1 MALSQDLISQ
11 FAKLTVE
18 PRDPNKTETVKG
30 TYKKV
35 GGVEYVQI
43 DGSEIWTPVN
53 STVSAVTGDKVK
65 VEIKN
70 HIATITGNIS
80 NPSASST
87 DVSTLADTV
96 DEQGNSIKQMNNTI
110 TQQGSSITTINSTVN
125 QIDSTVNE
133 YKAIVDI
140 QGTAIQAHDS
150 AIRANTA
157 NITVNSSDIR
167 SQGDQINS
175 LNNTVD
181 VQNTTIRSI
190 GDTVTS
196 QGNVIVA
203 INNEVQLHGSRIS
216 SAEDTIVS
224 QGNNITALD
233 NTVTAQGNDI
243 SALNNHV
250 EANSNNIRVNNSNI
264 QILNTGFQIV
274 DGRLTGLSSAVID
287 ELETDHL
294 DARYATF
301 EGLDAQYAH
310 IDFANINYAAVTKIF
325 TDSGIIGDLIVDDQ
339 HITGRLV
346 GVTIVGDLI
355 EGNTIKAD
363 KLVVKGSDGLYYK
376 LNTDGESIE
385 SEQTSE
391 NSLNGQMIAANSIT
405 ASKISVEDLV
415 AFGATIGGFNI
426 SDDAIYSG
434 AKASVDNTTPGIYM
448 DKDGQISIGD
458 GTNHIKYYYDEVADM
473 NKLEIS
479 ADNIIIGDSTLT
491 QMFQDVENNQ
501 NQIVLGVKGK
511 GGNNLLYNSVMYAIN
526 RSTSLPINWT
536 VSGDGT
542 LNPHVAD
549 SHATSKGCLSG
560 NVFTIS
566 NKTVKQRVMVQQWD
580 DTSDNNTAYSFSC
593 KVYKGSTGTAT
604 ISIYN
609 DVEDP
614 DNPGTLLDAHVVQIT
629 DVTDYETFK
638 IEDLRPMTNY
648 YDVEFT
654 TSEDGEATITDVMFS
669 AGDMMS
675 QWMQANGEIM
685 NSYVVINEEGL
696 DVSSR
701 NGQNYTV
708 VTPEKFA
715 GYSKT
720 ESTDYEEVFHING
733 AETDVKKLKARTQIT
748 MDPIKVLPVKS
759 ASREGWAWVK
769 YDETVG

>member
-11 FAKLTVE
+11 FAKLTVK

-35 GGVEYVQI
+35 GGIEYVQI

-53 STVSAVTGDKVK
+53 STVSAATGDKVK

-125 QIDSTVNE
+125 QIGSTVNE

-140 QGTAIQAHDS
+140 QETAIQAHDS

-301 EGLDAQYAH
+301 EGLDASYAH
-310 IDFANINYAAVTKIF
+310 IDFANINYEAVTKIF
-325 TDSGIIGDLIVDDQ
+325 ADSGIISNLIVDDQ

-355 EGNTIKAD
+355 EAGTLKAD
-363 KLVVKGSDGLYYK
+363 KLVIRGNDGLYYK
-376 LNTDGESIE
+376 LNTDGETVE
-385 SEQTSE
+385 SEQTAE
-391 NSLNGQMIAANSIT
+391 NSLNGQMIAANTIT

-434 AKASVDNTTPGIYM
+434 VKASVDNTTPGVYM
-448 DKDGQISIGD
+448 DSTGQMNIGD
-458 GTNHIKYYYDEVADM
+458 ANNHIKYYYDEDADEH
-473 NKLEIS
+473 KLEIS
-479 ADNIIIGDSTLT
+479 ADNIMIGDSSIL
-491 QMFQDVENNQ
+491 QMFNDMEDDQ
-501 NQIVLGVKGK
+501 NKIVLGVKGK
-511 GGNNLLYNSVMYAIN
+511 GGNNLLYNSVMYAKN
-526 RSTSLPINWT
+526 RQTGEPLNWT
-536 VSGDGT
+536 LSGDGT
-542 LNPHVAD
+542 VNPHTAD
-549 SHATSKGCLSG
+549 SHAQSKGCLSG
-560 NVFTIS
+560 NVFTVA
-566 NKTVKQRVMVQQWD
+566 NKTVTQRVFVQPWD
-580 DTSDNNTAYSFSC
+580 DSSEDNTAYSFSC
-593 KVYKGSTGTAT
+593 KVYKEAAGTAQ
-604 ISIYN
+604 IRIYN
-609 DVEDP
+609 DAEDP
-614 DNPGTLLDAHVVQIT
+614 DNPGVLIDEHIIPIDNA
-629 DVTDYETFK
+629 TDYDTFK
-638 IEDLRPMTNY
+638 IEGLHPLTNY
-648 YDVEFT
+648 YDIEFT
-654 TSEDGEATITDVMFS
+654 TSKNASITVTDVMFA
-669 AGDMMS
+669 AGEYMS
-675 QWMQANGEIM
+675 QWTQANGEIM
-685 NSYVVINEEGL
+685 NAYVVINDEGL

-701 NGQNYTV
+701 DGDNYTV
-708 VTPEKFA
+708 VTPERFA

-720 ESTDYEEVFHING
+720 ESTNYEEVFRVDG
-733 AETDVKKLKARTQIT
+733 AETKMKKIKVKNQIT
-748 MDPIKVLPVKS
+748 MDPIKILPVKS

>member
-11 FAKLTVE
+11 FAKLTVK

-35 GGVEYVQI
+35 GGIEYVQI

-53 STVSAVTGDKVK
+53 STVSAATGDKVK

-125 QIDSTVNE
+125 QIGSTVNE

-140 QGTAIQAHDS
+140 QETAIQAHDS

-157 NITVNSSDIR
+157 NIAVNSSDIR

-196 QGNVIVA
+196 QGNTITA

-243 SALNNHV
+243 SALNTHV
-250 EANSNNIRVNNSNI
+250 ETNSSNIRVNNSNI
-264 QILNTGFQIV
+264 QILNSGFIIEN
-274 DGRLTGLSSAVID
+274 GRLTGLSSAVID

-310 IDFANINYAAVTKIF
+310 IDFANIDYAAVTKIF
-325 TDSGIIGDLIVDDQ
+325 TDSGIIRDLIVDDQ
-339 HITGRLV
+339 HITGQLV

-355 EGNTIKAD
+355 QGGTVKAD
-363 KLVVKGSDGLYYK
+363 KLVVLGEDGLYYK
-376 LNTDGESIE
+376 LNAEGSIVE
-385 SEQTSE
+385 EEQTSE
-391 NSLNGQMIAANSIT
+391 NSLNGQLIAAKTIT
-405 ASKISVEDLV
+405 ATKINVEDLV
-415 AFGATIGGFNI
+415 AFDATIGGFNLT
-426 SDDAIYSG
+426 SNAIYSG
-434 AKASVDNTTPGIYM
+434 AKESVDNTTPGIYM
-448 DKDGQISIGD
+448 DSDGQMAIGD
-458 GTNHIKYYYDEVADM
+458 AENHIKFYYDEDA
-473 NKLEIS
+473 NTHKLEIS
-479 ADNIIIGDSTLT
+479 ADNIMIGDSSIL
-491 QMFQDVENNQ
+491 QMFHDMEDDQ
-501 NQIVLGVKGK
+501 NKIVLGVKGK
-511 GGNNLLYNSVMYAIN
+511 GGNNLLYNSVMYAVN
-526 RSTSLPINWT
+526 RSTGLPLNWT
-536 VSGDGT
+536 LSGDGT
-542 LNPHVAD
+542 VNPHTAD
-549 SHATSKGCLSG
+549 SHAQGKGCLSG
-560 NVFTIS
+560 NVFTVA
-566 NKTVKQRVMVQQWD
+566 NKTVTQRVFVQPWD
-580 DTSDNNTAYSFSC
+580 DSSEDNTAYSFSC
-593 KVYKGSTGTAT
+593 KVYKEANGTAQ
-604 ISIYN
+604 IRIYN
-609 DVEDP
+609 DAEDP
-614 DNPGTLLDAHVVQIT
+614 DNPGVLIDEHIIPIDNA
-629 DVTDYETFK
+629 TDYDTFK
-638 IEDLRPMTNY
+638 IEGLHPLTNY
-648 YDVEFT
+648 YDIEFT
-654 TSEDGEATITDVMFS
+654 TSQDASITVTDVMFS
-669 AGDMMS
+669 AGEYMS
-675 QWMQANGEIM
+675 QWTQANGEIM
-685 NSYVVINEEGL
+685 NAYVVINDEGL

-701 NGQNYTV
+701 DGKNYTV
-708 VTPEKFA
+708 VTPERFA

-720 ESTDYEEVFHING
+720 ETADYEEVFRVDG
-733 AETDVKKLKARTQIT
+733 AETKMKKINVRNQIT

-759 ASREGWAWVK
+759 SSREGWAWVK
-769 YDETVG
+769 YEEEVG

>member
-11 FAKLTVE
+11 FAKLTVK

-35 GGVEYVQI
+35 GGIEYVQI

-53 STVSAVTGDKVK
+53 STVSAATGDKVK

-125 QIDSTVNE
+125 QIGSTVNE

-140 QGTAIQAHDS
+140 QETAIQAHDS

-157 NITVNSSDIR
+157 NIAVNSSDIR

-301 EGLDAQYAH
+301 EGLDASYAH
-310 IDFANINYAAVTKIF
+310 IDFANINYEAVTKIF
-325 TDSGIIGDLIVDDQ
+325 AASGIINNLIVDDQ

-355 EGNTIKAD
+355 EAGTLKAD
-363 KLVVKGSDGLYYK
+363 KLVIRGNDGLYYK
-376 LNTDGESIE
+376 LNTDGETVE
-385 SEQTSE
+385 SEQTAE
-391 NSLNGQMIAANSIT
+391 NSLNGQMIAANTIT

-434 AKASVDNTTPGIYM
+434 VKASATLEPTF
-448 DKDGQISIGD
+448 SILLS
-458 GTNHIKYYYDEVADM
+458 ILLAERV
-473 NKLEIS
+473 KL
-479 ADNIIIGDSTLT
+479 DS
-491 QMFQDVENNQ
+491 
-501 NQIVLGVKGK
+501 
-511 GGNNLLYNSVMYAIN
+511 LLA
-526 RSTSLPINWT
+526 
-536 VSGDGT
+536 
-542 LNPHVAD
+542 
-549 SHATSKGCLSG
+549 
-560 NVFTIS
+560 
-566 NKTVKQRVMVQQWD
+566 
-580 DTSDNNTAYSFSC
+580 
-593 KVYKGSTGTAT
+593 
-604 ISIYN
+604 
-609 DVEDP
+609 
-614 DNPGTLLDAHVVQIT
+614 
-629 DVTDYETFK
+629 
-638 IEDLRPMTNY
+638 
-648 YDVEFT
+648 
-654 TSEDGEATITDVMFS
+654 
-669 AGDMMS
+669 
-675 QWMQANGEIM
+675 
-685 NSYVVINEEGL
+685 
-696 DVSSR
+696 
-701 NGQNYTV
+701 
-708 VTPEKFA
+708 
-715 GYSKT
+715 
-720 ESTDYEEVFHING
+720 
-733 AETDVKKLKARTQIT
+733 
-748 MDPIKVLPVKS
+748 
-759 ASREGWAWVK
+759 
-769 YDETVG
+769 